1 MSHATLEHVN
11 YSTPDPEKTAA
22 WMATCSAGKSAGK
35 ALL

>member
-11 YSTPDPEKTAA
+11 YSTPDPEKQPLG
-22 WMATCSAGKSAGK
+22 WPTCSAGKSAGK